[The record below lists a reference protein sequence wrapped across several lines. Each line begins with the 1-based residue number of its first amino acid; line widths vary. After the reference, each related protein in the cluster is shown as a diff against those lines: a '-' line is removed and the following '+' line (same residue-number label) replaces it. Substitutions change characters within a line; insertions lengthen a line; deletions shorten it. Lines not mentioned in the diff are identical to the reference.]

1 MKYLKID
8 NNKGYFLSGETWV
21 PIDQIS
27 KEDIFDLIS
36 LVVVPK
42 DDTTFEMDEFSEEM
56 LQHGVHKIIY
66 KSIYDKLHELI
77 KDKENIQD
85 SVNQQF
91 ATSLQ
96 KYSTD

>member
-8 NNKGYFLSGETWV
+8 GNKGYFLREETWIE
-21 PIDQIS
+21 IDQII
-27 KEDIFDLIS
+27 KEDIFELIS
-36 LVVVPK
+36 LAVLSK
-42 DDTTFEMDEFSEEM
+42 DGTTFEMDEFSEEK

-66 KSIYDKLHELI
+66 KSIHDKLSELS

-91 ATSLQ
+91 ATTLQ
-96 KYSTD
+96 KYSAN